1 MQLAQLCEGIAV
13 RELGGDPETEI
24 TDLAYDSRR
33 VGPGSIFFCV
43 SGMSTDGHDF
53 AAAAVDAGAAALVV
67 ERPLGM
73 GVAEI
78 VVESARDAMAPF
90 AARFFGDPTARL
102 ALAAVTGTNGKTTSA
117 FLVRSILE
125 AEGRRCGLLGTIKQ
139 VVGGEEVEAVRTT
152 PEAIDLQRTFAAMLA
167 GGDQACAMEISSHAL
182 VLGRADCVQ
191 VAAAAFTN
199 LSQDHLDFHDDMEDY
214 YAAKRVLFTGVD
226 GRRAP
231 PRMSAINIDDE
242 YGRRLAT
249 ELVDVETELVTF
261 SAAGAAADLRA
272 REVEFDASGS
282 RFVLE
287 ANGET
292 TPVALPLPGH
302 FNVENALAALALV
315 QGLGTGLAEAI
326 AALRGAEPVP
336 GRLEPIAEGQPFA
349 VLVDYAHTPDSLEN
363 VLGAARR
370 LGGGRLISVLGCGGD
385 RDRSKRPLM
394 GRAGAELSD
403 LAVITSDNPRSEA
416 PAAILQDILS
426 GIDDRDGI
434 LVEVDRRKAIALAF
448 SQARPGDLVVIAGKG
463 HEQGQEFEHGRKIP
477 FDDRVVAREQLRA
490 IGATA

>member
-67 ERPLGM
+67 ERPLGL

-214 YAAKRVLFTGVD
+214 YAAKRVQ
-226 GRRAP
+226 
-231 PRMSAINIDDE
+231 I
-242 YGRRLAT
+242 
-249 ELVDVETELVTF
+249 
-261 SAAGAAADLRA
+261 
-272 REVEFDASGS
+272 
-282 RFVLE
+282 
-287 ANGET
+287 
-292 TPVALPLPGH
+292 
-302 FNVENALAALALV
+302 
-315 QGLGTGLAEAI
+315 
-326 AALRGAEPVP
+326 
-336 GRLEPIAEGQPFA
+336 
-349 VLVDYAHTPDSLEN
+349 
-363 VLGAARR
+363 
-370 LGGGRLISVLGCGGD
+370 
-385 RDRSKRPLM
+385 
-394 GRAGAELSD
+394 GRAH
-403 LAVITSDNPRSEA
+403 V
-416 PAAILQDILS
+416 
-426 GIDDRDGI
+426 
-434 LVEVDRRKAIALAF
+434 
-448 SQARPGDLVVIAGKG
+448 
-463 HEQGQEFEHGRKIP
+463 
-477 FDDRVVAREQLRA
+477 
-490 IGATA
+490 

>member
-231 PRMSAINIDDE
+231 PRVSAINIDDE

-292 TPVALPLPGH
+292 APVALPLPGH

-370 LGGGRLISVLGCGGD
+370 LGSGRLISVLGCGGD